1 MCTGKTFNPSYMLEN
16 MALVSLPGTVNTGL
30 CGKATS
36 GVMNKGCGS
45 QCNYLHILL
54 MLNPQVDCFLMRRA

>member
-1 MCTGKTFNPSYMLEN
+1 MLEN

-36 GVMNKGCGS
+36 GMMNKGCGS

-54 MLNPQVDCFLMRRA
+54 MLSPQVDCFLMRRT